1 MVLPTLQHALV
12 AYPILTICAALIV
25 GILVFLAIRILFHSL
40 GCLVHVGCAVLIA
53 VAIFIVI
60 RAIVLR

>member
-1 MVLPTLQHALV
+1 MFPTLQQALV
-12 AYPILTICAALIV
+12 ANPVLTVCAALIA

-40 GCLVHVGCAVLIA
+40 GCLVHAGCALLIA

>member
-1 MVLPTLQHALV
+1 MVLHTLQQALAASPV
-12 AYPILTICAALIV
+12 LAICAALIA
-25 GILVFLAIRILFHSL
+25 GILFFLAIRILFHSL

-53 VAIFIVI
+53 VAIFVVI